1 MRIEEILEEQEKA
14 QERASKPPVVI
25 WPVTPGGEPFELPAD
40 EQAA

>member
-25 WPVTPGGEPFELPAD
+25 WPITPGGETFELPPA
-40 EQAA
+40 EKAA